1 MQFARSAANGVV
13 FLRRT
18 ESLEHFDAH
27 MKPFVALT
35 GITPD
40 FVMPRSVMPLAG
52 KICFKNNPDAGT
64 AAETISFS
72 FPTVESCSL
81 ARRTGLAQPTLR
93 R

>member
-1 MQFARSAANGVV
+1 
-13 FLRRT
+13 
-18 ESLEHFDAH
+18 

-40 FVMPRSVMPLAG
+40 FVMPKSVMPLAG

-72 FPTVESCSL
+72 LSYGGVVITGATDGL
-81 ARRTGLAQPTLR
+81 ARPRLR